1 VLEVLVQLGTV
12 ARFPQDIA
20 MLGIFI
26 TFLTFVLILVTLF
39 MCLVVLMQRPNAN
52 AGMGAAFGGGV
63 TESTFGAE
71 TTNVLT
77 RATKWS
83 GITFFVF
90 ALLLYAL
97 YLVDSTP
104 DEAEALTLPEFATE
118 ESAGIEAPDTAGDP
132 SLIEDAQ
139 AAAADISVTV
149 DSKTEEVVG
158 AVEDA
163 AEQVDPVKTPGPP
176 SQQN

>member
-1 VLEVLVQLGTV
+1 
-12 ARFPQDIA
+12 

-83 GITFFVF
+83 GITFFVVAIF
-90 ALLLYAL
+90 LYAL
-97 YLVDSTP
+97 YLVDSQP
-104 DEAEALTLPEFATE
+104 DAAETLSLPEFATE
-118 ESAGIEAPDTAGDP
+118 EAPATDTVSDP
-132 SLIEDAQ
+132 SLTQSAQ
-139 AAAADISVTV
+139 DTSADIAETV
-149 DSKTEEVVG
+149 DSTTEEVL
-158 AVEDA
+158 AEVEEA
-163 AEQVDPVKTPGPP
+163 AGQTAPNHIPGPP
-176 SQQN
+176 SKQN